1 MNNML
6 KEYIDIKEAIKNP
19 RSINLVII
27 ISEKKFA
34 DANNIKWIF
43 IKCSKFKDNNS
54 KIKPEIDGKI
64 EHYSYC
70 IDCGLKKFEAIK
82 VFHWKV

>member
-34 DANNIKWIF
+34 DANNINAQ
-43 IKCSKFKDNNS
+43 S
-54 KIKPEIDGKI
+54 
-64 EHYSYC
+64 
-70 IDCGLKKFEAIK
+70 LKKIIVK
-82 VFHWKV
+82 